1 LQFGQGV
8 GYKGGVAKL
17 LEQHTHPSHPRL
29 YLQLRSDSK
38 WLQAVFK
45 LDGRKRQHSTRTA
58 HLPTAYRLA
67 EDWYTRELRVLRG
80 DEKRREP
87 LSIPLMEELFL
98 GWVTELYAKKRS
110 WVEMKWGPVAR
121 FWEARR
127 VSEVT
132 TQTFKEFYRWRR
144 QQKPAPKNPTL
155 HQDVVLIRQIL
166 KYAVEE
172 QHIPSICAIP
182 SVGQIEPNPRPWLTR
197 QEWDHLSQVSE
208 ERIRT
213 ADNVRVRR
221 QREELDNQMVW
232 MVNTMMRVDE
242 MRAVRFRDCRI
253 TTNAEGREILLCEV
267 KGKRGIRTVVGRSA
281 ARDIFKSYG
290 KRGFR
295 DTTNRI
301 FPTHHREAL
310 TELLKAAGLH
320 KDHLSGFE
328 RNFKSFRCTAISFA
342 VLQGID
348 LMWIA
353 RNAGTSVT
361 MIDSFYARRLSAEMA
376 KDQLTQPWKDG

>member
-1 LQFGQGV
+1 
-8 GYKGGVAKL
+8 VAKL

-29 YLQLRSDSK
+29 YVQLRDDSK
-38 WLQAVFK
+38 WLQAVAFI
-45 LDGRKRQHSTRTA
+45 DGRKRQSSTRTV

-67 EDWYTRELRVLRG
+67 EDWYTRQLRVARG
-80 DEKRREP
+80 EEKRREP

-98 GWVTELYAKKRS
+98 GWVTELYAKKRA

-182 SVGQIEPNPRPWLTR
+182 SVGMIEPNPRPWLTR
-197 QEWDHLSQVSE
+197 QEWEHLSQVSE
-208 ERIRT
+208 TRIKLASNPRLQQQ
-213 ADNVRVRR
+213 RV
-221 QREELDNQMVW
+221 ELDNQMVW
-232 MVNTMMRVDE
+232 MINTMMRVDE

-253 TTNAEGREILLCEV
+253 TTNAEGHEILLCEV
-267 KGKRGIRTVVGRSA
+267 KGKRGIRTVVGRRS
-281 ARDIFKSYG
+281 ARDIFKSLSG
-290 KRGFR
+290 KGYR
-295 DTTNRI
+295 DTNSLI
-301 FPTHHREAL
+301 FSTHHRDAF

-320 KDHLSGFE
+320 VDGLSGFE
-328 RNFKSFRCTAISFA
+328 RNFKSLRCTAISFA
-342 VLQGID
+342 VLQGVD

-353 RNAGTSVT
+353 RNAGTSIT
-361 MIDSFYARRLSAEMA
+361 MIDNFYARRLSAIMA
-376 KDQLTQPWKDG
+376 KDELTKPWKDG